1 MASEKIVIGL
11 AGMPGSG
18 KSVVANVAKRRGYDV
33 VLMGNIVR
41 EEAQRRHV
49 EPSPEELGKIMLEL
63 RRVEGDAAIAK
74 RCITRIESAH
84 RSRVLIDGLRSLAEV
99 EEFKKHFAKFALVAI
114 HTSPEA
120 RFKRLFARH
129 RSDDPKVME
138 TFRERDRRELSVGL
152 GNTIAMADHIIVNE
166 GNIEATKTRARQVLM
181 RVERKWTR

>member
-1 MASEKIVIGL
+1 
-11 AGMPGSG
+11 
-18 KSVVANVAKRRGYDV
+18 
-33 VLMGNIVR
+33 
-41 EEAQRRHV
+41 
-49 EPSPEELGKIMLEL
+49 
-63 RRVEGDAAIAK
+63 
-74 RCITRIESAH
+74 
-84 RSRVLIDGLRSLAEV
+84 LRSLAEV